1 MSLIDALKQCQRALI
16 YLLKNRLKRAQ
27 LFPFG
32 FRAYPSTAIAWSV
45 SADGGGKGGRV
56 LVGKHSAIDAGVI
69 LRANGNTILI
79 GDNSSINPYCMIHG
93 GGGVKIGNGVRIAS
107 HTVIIAANHV
117 FDDPT
122 KFIYLQGESEK
133 GIVIEDDVWIGA
145 GARIL
150 DGIVVAKGT
159 VVGAG
164 AVVTKSTEAYSVVA
178 GVPARTI
185 RMRKR

>member
-1 MSLIDALKQCQRALI
+1 MPLIDALKRARRVLI
-16 YLLKNRLKRAQ
+16 HFLQNNLKRIQ
-27 LFPFG
+27 LYPFG
-32 FRAYPSTAIAWSV
+32 FRSHPSATIAWSV
-45 SADGGGKGGRV
+45 SADGGGKGGRI
-56 LVGKHSAIDAGVI
+56 LVGKQSALDAGVI
-69 LRANGNTILI
+69 LRANGNTISI

-93 GGGVKIGNGVRIAS
+93 GGGVKIGNGVRVAS
-107 HTVIIAANHV
+107 HTVIIAASHI

-122 KFIYLQGESEK
+122 KFIHLQGESEK

-164 AVVTKSTEAYSVVA
+164 AVVTKSTEAYSIVA
-178 GVPARTI
+178 GVPARKI
-185 RMRKR
+185 RMRNR